1 MQTGLEEM
9 KAAGVLCRSLQRA
22 VCVESPRLV
31 PGKGGASDG
40 LSSALVH
47 LGSAPG
53 GSCPPAVVLKAAQC
67 RRAHLWE
74 LSRASFDQKKKSL
87 GAFVF
92 HRALLIFA
100 HSSRMHARLGS
111 FSLCVSPG
119 VALAAVC
126 VFFPLLCARSL
137 ES

>member
-1 MQTGLEEM
+1 MGLIDHDVALYAHKSVFFLSFLFLLFLFIWFFSSFKFAPGCVQTGLEEM

-53 GSCPPAVVLKAAQC
+53 
-67 RRAHLWE
+67 
-74 LSRASFDQKKKSL
+74 
-87 GAFVF
+87 
-92 HRALLIFA
+92 
-100 HSSRMHARLGS
+100 
-111 FSLCVSPG
+111 
-119 VALAAVC
+119 
-126 VFFPLLCARSL
+126 
-137 ES
+137 